1 MLRILLK
8 LDRMM
13 SNIVGSTDCYMQE
26 CFHPLGSLHT
36 VQVTSF
42 VPQAAGCSM
51 LLFPCSRAPDLIKR
65 RQMEWSALIYIH
77 LSSFGNL
84 MKKKWRKKGKES
96 WNQPQNIMDKRKSN
110 HNTCGYSP
118 ARSVSCVFTFWFNAS
133 VTKLSSVRRILKV
146 YTVLLWR

>member
-13 SNIVGSTDCYMQE
+13 SNIVGGTDCCMQE
-26 CFHPLGSLHT
+26 CFRPLGSLHT

-65 RQMEWSALIYIH
+65 RQMEWSALIYVY
-77 LSSFGNL
+77 LSSFGHL
-84 MKKKWRKKGKES
+84 RKIKVKEERERVLKLTS
-96 WNQPQNIMDKRKSN
+96 TYYRQKSN
-110 HNTCGYSP
+110 HSTCGYSP
-118 ARSVSCVFTFWFNAS
+118 AHSVSCVFTF
-133 VTKLSSVRRILKV
+133 
-146 YTVLLWR
+146 